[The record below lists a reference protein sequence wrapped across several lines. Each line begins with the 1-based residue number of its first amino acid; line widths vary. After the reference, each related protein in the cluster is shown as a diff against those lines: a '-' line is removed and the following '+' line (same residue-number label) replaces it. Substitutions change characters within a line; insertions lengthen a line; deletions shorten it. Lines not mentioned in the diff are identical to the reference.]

1 MAAIIALIHG
11 EPGAYGISFPDFQGC
26 ISGGASIEEAL
37 RRGRE
42 AITFH
47 IEGMEDVGEPFPKL
61 REVAE
66 IKADPE
72 FADNFA
78 DATVAVVDVDLPAR
92 AVRVN
97 ISIDERLLQRADRAA
112 DAAGETR
119 SGYIATALKQRLAGP
134 ATDDSSVYQNR
145 KSKKAIGNS
154 PPRGCSR
161 ARKGPRSRKKQATT

>member
-1 MAAIIALIHG
+1 MV
-11 EPGAYGISFPDFQGC
+11 
-26 ISGGASIEEAL
+26 GGARCDRFMGWTRILAY
-37 RRGRE
+37 
-42 AITFH
+42 
-47 IEGMEDVGEPFPKL
+47 IEGMEDVGEPFPKP
-61 REVAE
+61 REVVE

-72 FADNFA
+72 FADDFA
-78 DATVAVVDVDLPAR
+78 HATVAVVDVDLPAR

-145 KSKKAIGNS
+145 KSKKAIGKSS
-154 PPRGCSR
+154 PNKRR
-161 ARKGPRSRKKQATT
+161 AAKKSA

>member
-26 ISGGASIEEAL
+26 VSGGASIEEAL

-42 AITFH
+42 ALTFH
-47 IEGMEDVGEPFPKL
+47 IERMEDVGEPFPKL

-72 FADNFA
+72 FTDDFT

-145 KSKKAIGNS
+145 KSKKAIGKSS
-154 PPRGCSR
+154 PNKRR
-161 ARKGPRSRKKQATT
+161 ATKKSA